1 MWWAALL
8 NSFVSIL
15 DSGGAV
21 GGAASFESIATVTAS
36 GSSAT
41 LTFSSIP
48 STYKH
53 LQIRGIAKSGAGSG
67 QRNLTMEFNASTGSN
82 HAWHRLFGD
91 GTNAGAEGTA
101 STGSIRLGGASIQAT
116 PASTFGVSIIDIIDY
131 ASTTKNKTVKYFS
144 GSDTNASPTAA
155 PISLGSGV
163 LLSTTAITSISIS
176 DAGFENFAVGT
187 VFSLYG
193 IKGA

>member
-1 MWWAALL
+1 MSPITEL
-8 NSFVSIL
+8 I
-15 DSGGAV
+15 GGAKAYGWSGFSV
-21 GGAASFESIATVTAS
+21 STAFESIATATAS

-53 LQIRGIAKSGAGSG
+53 LQIRGIAKSGAGTG
-67 QRNLTMEFNASTGSN
+67 QRNLTMTFNASDSTN
-82 HAWHRLFGD
+82 HAYHRLFGD
-91 GTNAGAEGTA
+91 SYNVGASGIA
-101 STGSIRLGGASIQAT
+101 STNYILLNRASIQAT
-116 PASTFGVSIIDIIDY
+116 PASIFAASIIDIIDY
-131 ASTTKNKTVKYFS
+131 ASTTKNKTIRYIA
-144 GSDTNASPTAA
+144 GSETNAA
-155 PISLGSGV
+155 PVADVISIGSGV
-163 LLSTTAITSISIS
+163 LLSTTEINSISIS

>member
-1 MWWAALL
+1 M
-8 NSFVSIL
+8 SPIL
-15 DSGGAV
+15 GIIASQDYTRIPPS
-21 GGAASFESIATVTAS
+21 SFESIATATAS

-53 LQIRGIAKSGAGSG
+53 LQIRGIAKSGTGSG
-67 QRNLTMEFNASTGSN
+67 QRNLTMEFNASTSTN
-82 HAWHRLFGD
+82 HAYHYLAGD
-91 GTNAGAEGTA
+91 GTNAGASGTA
-101 STGSIRLGGASIQAT
+101 STNYILLNRASIQAT
-116 PASTFGVSIIDIIDY
+116 PASTFGAFIVDIIDY
-131 ASTTKNKTVKYFS
+131 ASTTKNKTVRYIA
-144 GSDTNASPTAA
+144 GSETNSA
-155 PISLGSGV
+155 PVADVISLGSGV

-176 DAGFENFAVGT
+176 DAGFSNFAVGT

>member
-1 MWWAALL
+1 ML
-8 NSFVSIL
+8 NSLIGIIAS
-15 DSGGAV
+15 SGGA
-21 GGAASFESIATVTAS
+21 GAAAPSYESIATATAS

-53 LQIRGIAKSGAGSG
+53 LQIRSIAKSGAGSG
-67 QRNLTMEFNASTGSN
+67 QRNLTMEFNASTASN

-91 GTNAGAEGTA
+91 GTNAGVEATA
-101 STGSIRLGGASIQAT
+101 STGSIRLGNASIQAT
-116 PASTFGVSIIDIIDY
+116 PASTFASSIIDIIDY
-131 ASTTKNKTVKYFS
+131 ASTTKNKTVRYFS
-144 GSDTNASPTAA
+144 GADTNSAPTAGV
-155 PISLGSGV
+155 ISLGSGV